1 VPITEGTG
9 VELAA
14 FTFNAQGRRTTVGR
28 GASPATTSYS
38 YDAVSRLGSL
48 SHNLD
53 GTGATNDVTQSF
65 GYNPAGQITTRTL
78 SNDSFAFTNH
88 VDVNRSHAANGL
100 K

>member
-1 VPITEGTG
+1 VNLSTLPK
-9 VELAA
+9 
-14 FTFNAQGRRTTVGR
+14 GRRTTVGR

-53 GTGATNDVTQSF
+53 GTGTANDMTQSF
-65 GYNPAGQITTRTL
+65 GYHPAGQITTRTL
-78 SNDSFAFTNH
+78 LNDSFTFTNH
-88 VDVNRSHAANGL
+88 VNVNRNYAANGL